1 MTDISQLNQILQE
14 AAKARD
20 SQANEEAL
28 RLYTELINQTA
39 GGADDPAV
47 REIRLTAL
55 RENGRLHR
63 LLGDQSTALACFQQY
78 YMDAGRGEQAVDGL
92 ALLANQHN
100 SMGNYDEALQ
110 ASREALEL
118 TEALNYSTG
127 RAAVFQALGRTYAH
141 QGRTE
146 EAIANMQ
153 KALALFQQMGNRTE
167 AARTHNWMGVV
178 FMEQGQ
184 IDRAIYSFRSALQ
197 EDPHVS
203 DVLRS
208 IILNNLGEC
217 YQYLFDFEQA
227 LAHHREALALIRQT
241 RFTTPQDDLVR
252 NLGVDLYRSGQ
263 VEEGIAHLS
272 DALQMAETAGRQD
285 VRMQVLDSLAVAELE
300 RDRPDAAMQY
310 AQTLKIESER
320 IKARHFQARAL
331 YDLGL
336 CYQHLGE
343 GVAAEQMWHQALF
356 LAHETQQ
363 QGLIW
368 RLHARLAQVVGI
380 APLAETHNRIAAEV
394 IEQIV
399 YPIEDNHLRQKF
411 LSAPEVKAVLE
422 TYLAASS

>member
-1 MTDISQLNQILQE
+1 MTDISQLNQTLQR
-14 AAKARD
+14 ATAARD
-20 SQANEEAL
+20 SQANDEAV

-39 GGADDPAV
+39 GQTDDPAV

-63 LLGDQSTALACFQQY
+63 LLGDQLAALNCLQQY
-78 YMDAGRGEQAVDGL
+78 YLDAGRGEQAVDGL
-92 ALLANQHN
+92 TLLANQHN

-127 RAAVFQALGRTYAH
+127 RAAAFQSLGRAYAH

-146 EAIANMQ
+146 EAITNMQ
-153 KALALFQQMGNRTE
+153 KALALFQQIGNRTE
-167 AARTHNWMGVV
+167 AARTHNWIGVV
-178 FMEQGQ
+178 YMERGQ
-184 IDRAIYSFRSALQ
+184 VDRAIHAFRSALQ
-197 EDPHVS
+197 EVAHIS

-208 IILNNLGEC
+208 VILNNLGES

-227 LAHHREALALIRQT
+227 LAYHREGLALIRQT
-241 RFTTPQDDLVR
+241 KFTTPQDDLVR
-252 NLGVDLYRSGQ
+252 NLGVDLYRIGQ
-263 VEEGIAHLS
+263 IEEGVAHLHE
-272 DALQMAETAGRQD
+272 ALRMAEASSSQD
-285 VRMQVLDSLAVAELE
+285 IRMQVLDSLAVAELE

-310 AQTLKIESER
+310 AQTLKIESEKS
-320 IKARHFQARAL
+320 KARHFQARAL

-343 GVAAEQMWHQALF
+343 AVTAEQMWHQALF

-399 YPIEDNHLRQKF
+399 YPIEDSHLRQKF

-422 TYLAASS
+422 AHLAASP